1 MNQFKSSYQPLVTQL
16 SNKSQSPSFW
26 KKWFFLIH
34 LSTWLIGVDQG
45 TKWWVRQHVSLGQV
59 HPVTPFL
66 DWTHV
71 WNKGISFGFFPCESI
86 IERCIL
92 GFFVLLFLG
101 FLLVVWFQST
111 TSRQRWGSMLMIS
124 GALSNGIDRLVYQGV
139 FDFIRLHWGSWDFPV
154 FNVADM
160 LITMGFLAL
169 LSEHF
174 QWNALRFQKK
184 QR

>member
-1 MNQFKSSYQPLVTQL
+1 MNRFKSSYQPLVTQL
-16 SNKSQSPSFW
+16 SHKSQSRSFW

-34 LSTWLIGVDQG
+34 LSTWFIAADQG
-45 TKWWVRQHVSLGQV
+45 TKWWVRQHIALGQI

-71 WNKGISFGFFPCESI
+71 WNRGISFGFFPCQSVL
-86 IERCIL
+86 ERCIL
-92 GFFVLLFLG
+92 GFFVLLFIG
-101 FLLVVWFQST
+101 FLLVLWSQST

-124 GALSNGIDRLVYQGV
+124 GALSNGIDRLVHQGV

-160 LITMGFLAL
+160 LITIGFLAL
-169 LSEHF
+169 LSDHF

-184 QR
+184 RR